1 MNNKQDNLLPGKIPG
16 KLLDNLLNKI
26 NISDPR
32 VEVGAE
38 IGEDAALLDL
48 GDKYLAITTD
58 PITFAT
64 DLLGWYLVNINANDI
79 AVTGAKPKWLT
90 TTLLFPTHTKSKEIS
105 RIFDDIVDACK
116 KIDVTII
123 GGHTEITDSI
133 SKPIAIGT
141 MLGEV
146 KKEEAVLTSGAKPG
160 DTIILTKGIGIEG
173 TSILCRDLDRV
184 LIDNGVS
191 NITINAGKNYLF
203 EPGISVIKDVSTIL
217 NTAKVHSMH
226 DLTEG
231 GISTGI
237 IEMATASKVGVVI
250 NNDDLI
256 ITPITLECCKAT
268 SINPLGLLS
277 SGALVAT
284 LKPSDVDDVIRALSK
299 ENILC
304 KNIGYVTEQKSK
316 ILLTSNKRT
325 IEFPRFHRDELARC
339 FDMFNS

>member
-1 MNNKQDNLLPGKIPG
+1 M
-16 KLLDNLLNKI
+16 
-26 NISDPR
+26 
-32 VEVGAE
+32 
-38 IGEDAALLDL
+38 
-48 GDKYLAITTD
+48 AITTD

-79 AVTGAKPKWLT
+79 SVTGAKPKWLT
-90 TTLLFPTHTKSKEIS
+90 TTLLFPTHTNSKEIS

-146 KKEEAVLTSGAKPG
+146 KKKEAVLTSGAKPG

-173 TSILCRDLDRV
+173 TSILCRDLERV

-191 NITINAGKNYLF
+191 NTTINAGKNYLF
-203 EPGISVIKDVSTIL
+203 EPGISIIKDVSTIL

-231 GISTGI
+231 GLSTGI
-237 IEMATASKVGVVI
+237 IEMATASNVGVVV
-250 NNDDLI
+250 NSEDLI
-256 ITPITLECCKAT
+256 ISPITLDCCEAT

-277 SGALVAT
+277 SGALIAT
-284 LKPSDVDDVIRALSK
+284 LNPSDVNSVIAALSK
-299 ENILC
+299 ENIIC
-304 KNIGYVTEQKSK
+304 KNIGYVTEKESE
-316 ILLTSNKRT
+316 ILLTSKKGT
-325 IEFPRFHRDELARC
+325 VEFPRFNRDELARC
-339 FDMFNS
+339 FDLFN

>member
-16 KLLDNLLNKI
+16 ELLNNLLNKI
-26 NISDPR
+26 NINDPR
-32 VEVGAE
+32 VVVGAE

-48 GDKYLAITTD
+48 GDKYMTITTD

-90 TTLLFPTHTKSKEIS
+90 TTLLFPTHTKPKEIS
-105 RIFDDIVDACK
+105 KIFDDILAACK
-116 KIDVTII
+116 KIDVTVI

-146 KKEEAVLTSGAKPG
+146 KKEETVLTSGAKPG

-173 TSILCRDLDRV
+173 TSILCRDLKTI
-184 LIDNGVS
+184 LIDNGVPDT
-191 NITINAGKNYLF
+191 TIKAGKDYLF
-203 EPGISVIKDVSTIL
+203 EPGISIIKDVYTIL
-217 NTAKVHSMH
+217 NTAKVNSMH

-231 GISTGI
+231 GLSTGI

-250 NNDDLI
+250 NSADLI
-256 ITPITLECCKAT
+256 ISPITLDCCRAT

-277 SGALVAT
+277 SGALIAT
-284 LKPSDVDDVIRALSK
+284 LNPSNVNNVIAALSK

-304 KNIGYVTEQKSK
+304 KKIGYVTEKESG
-316 ILLTSNKRT
+316 ILLNFPKET
-325 IEFPRFHRDELARC
+325 IEFPRFNRDELARC
-339 FDMFNS
+339 FDMFN

>member
-1 MNNKQDNLLPGKIPG
+1 MNNKQDNLLPGKLPAQI
-16 KLLDNLLNKI
+16 LDNLLSKI
-26 NISDPR
+26 NNTDHR
-32 VEVGAE
+32 VKVGAE
-38 IGEDAALLDL
+38 IGEDAALLDI
-48 GDKYLAITTD
+48 GDNFLVVTTD

-90 TTLLFPTHTKSKEIS
+90 TTLLFPPHTNPEEIS
-105 RIFDDIVDACK
+105 DIFDDIVDACK
-116 KIDVTII
+116 KIDVSIV

-146 KKEEAVLTSGAKPG
+146 KKEEAVTTSGAKLG
-160 DTIILTKGIGIEG
+160 DRIIMTKGLGIEG
-173 TSILCRDLDRV
+173 TSILCRDLEKV
-184 LIDNGVS
+184 LVGNGVS
-191 NITINAGKNYLF
+191 KTTIATGRNYLF
-203 EPGISVIKDVSTIL
+203 DPGISIIKDVSTIL
-217 NTAKVHSMH
+217 ETAKVNSMH

-299 ENILC
+299 KNILC

>member
-16 KLLDNLLNKI
+16 KLLNNLLNKI

-32 VEVGAE
+32 VAVGAE

-79 AVTGAKPKWLT
+79 SVTGAKPKWLT
-90 TTLLFPTHTKSKEIS
+90 TTLLFPTHTNSKEIS

-146 KKEEAVLTSGAKPG
+146 KKKEAVLTSGAKPG

-173 TSILCRDLDRV
+173 TSILCRDLERV

-191 NITINAGKNYLF
+191 NTTINAGKNYLF

-231 GISTGI
+231 GLSTGI
-237 IEMATASKVGVVI
+237 IEMATASNVGVVV
-250 NNDDLI
+250 NNEDLI
-256 ITPITLECCKAT
+256 ISPITLDCCEAT

-277 SGALVAT
+277 SGALIAT
-284 LKPSDVDDVIRALSK
+284 LNPSDVNNVIAALSK
-299 ENILC
+299 ENIIC
-304 KNIGYVTEQKSK
+304 KNIGHVTEKESG
-316 ILLTSNKRT
+316 ILLNSKKGTV
-325 IEFPRFHRDELARC
+325 EFPRFNRDELARC
-339 FDMFNS
+339 FDLFN